1 MPFPSCKCN
10 LSVPFVVLL
19 SCCWACAICRR
30 QVAEHDKLLR
40 ALVRKVNAQG
50 RCLSGLVGDAK
61 ARRDLDQAA
70 RAAKGQDGI
79 AVQCLSCL
87 RPMPDSLP
95 RLREASAQSGGPW
108 AHAAPSPFSAQQ
120 QPPHQQ
126 QLAQKPLRASSAQQ
140 QQQQQ
145 RPKSA
150 GRARSSAPLSAQPP
164 PQPEGFGVGGE
175 GDRQPAAGS
184 AAGYVKGLKGD
195 GGAGVHQVMLR

>member
-1 MPFPSCKCN
+1 
-10 LSVPFVVLL
+10 
-19 SCCWACAICRR
+19 
-30 QVAEHDKLLR
+30 
-40 ALVRKVNAQG
+40 VNAQG

-95 RLREASAQSGGPW
+95 RLREASAPSGGPW
-108 AHAAPSPFSAQQ
+108 AHATPSPFSAQQ
-120 QPPHQQ
+120 QQQQPQ

-140 QQQQQ
+140 Q

-150 GRARSSAPLSAQPP
+150 GRARSSAPSSAQPP
-164 PQPEGFGVGGE
+164 PHPEAFGVGGE

-195 GGAGVHQVMLR
+195 GGAGVHQVTLH